1 MYDICER
8 KCVWFDCKRMS
19 AFGHSLFHYK
29 KSQLQQKNARSQRKR
44 EQKGFLWYNSRQ
56 SKEGC

>member
-1 MYDICER
+1 MC
-8 KCVWFDCKRMS
+8 WFDCKRMS